1 MTAYTVILLAALCVS
16 TPAPDV
22 PLPNRLDLDVLRSVP
37 AQYDGRWPPL
47 DTVARDL
54 IESVTGDATFED
66 HDPTLV
72 LLAWTFDSETWKRQ
86 RLIPIYNA
94 EVRREL
100 QLPESQTVFSFS
112 DLIVHGPLILKIR
125 ETRSRDRSRKLDP
138 LESKVLEINE
148 KLAQLQGVFNNEVV
162 RLIPDPD
169 DSLAPWQQIPLA
181 APQQA
186 TDAVHKAWTELQ
198 RTFYE
203 NDRDGFTKASQDLKA
218 ALNALPAA
226 YRPPPR
232 KIATELLYNRTAP
245 FSLAWYVMVAGAA
258 LSAVALAIRR
268 KWFDVVVLVALIAG
282 FAVTTF
288 GLWLRWHIAGRIPA
302 SNMYESLLFL
312 GWGTAAFA
320 IVSFLAIRHR
330 MVPLTA
336 SVMGALALMLADI
349 LPLDHYVRPIQP
361 VLLDTIW
368 MSVHVPI
375 IMVSYSVLALAV
387 LIAHVQLFSM
397 AIAPNRSGLARAV
410 DSLHYWYVLIGAILL
425 GAGIITGSMWGASAW
440 GRYWGW
446 DPKEVWSLVAFL
458 GYLAILHVRAD
469 HQRIPA
475 WGYVLGAVLT
485 VTFFAI
491 VSPYLRPITPM
502 KVVALLGTA
511 VAMVF
516 FVAGR
521 GRFATAVKSIAAF
534 WLIVMTYVGVN
545 YVLGIGLH
553 SYGFGTGAMARWM
566 LTLGFA
572 DLALVLLCGL
582 VYLIHRSVLAGRS
595 PAAAAA

>member
-1 MTAYTVILLAALCVS
+1 MSAHNVILLAVFCVS

-37 AQYDGRWPPL
+37 AQHDGRWPPL

-54 IESVTGDATFED
+54 VESVTGDATFED
-66 HDPTLV
+66 QDPV
-72 LLAWTFDSETWKRQ
+72 LMLIAWTFDPETWKHQ
-86 RLIPIYNA
+86 KLIPIRNA

-100 QLPESQTVFSFS
+100 RLPESQTVFSFS
-112 DLIVHGPLILKIR
+112 DLIAHDPLILKIR
-125 ETRSRDRSRKLDP
+125 ETMTRVRSRKPDP

-148 KLAQLQGVFNNEVV
+148 KLVVLQDVFSNNVV

-169 DSLAPWQQIPLA
+169 DPQASWQPIPLT
-181 APQQA
+181 APRQA
-186 TDAVHKAWTELQ
+186 TNPVHKAWMELQ
-198 RTFYE
+198 KTFYE
-203 NDRDGFTKASQDLKA
+203 NDRDGFTRASQDLKA
-218 ALNALPAA
+218 ALLALPAA
-226 YRPPPR
+226 YRPAPR

-245 FSLAWYVMVAGAA
+245 FTIAWYVMAAGAV
-258 LSAVALAIRR
+258 LSAVALAIQR
-268 KWFDVVVLVALIAG
+268 KWLDGIVLVALIAG
-282 FAVTTF
+282 FAVTTI
-288 GLWLRWHIAGRIPA
+288 GLWLRWHVAGRIPA

-336 SVMGALALMLADI
+336 SVMGAVALMLADI
-349 LPLDHYVRPIQP
+349 LPLDHYVRPIVP
-361 VLLDTIW
+361 VLRDTIW

-387 LIAHVQLFSM
+387 LIAHVQLLSM
-397 AIAPNRSGLARAV
+397 AIAPKRSGLARAI
-410 DSLHYWYVLIGAILL
+410 DSLHYWYVLVGAILL

-458 GYLAILHVRAD
+458 GYLAILHVRAE
-469 HQRIPA
+469 HQRIPG

-485 VTFFAI
+485 VAFFAI

-502 KVVALLGTA
+502 KVAALLGTA

-516 FVAGR
+516 FVVGR
-521 GRFATAVKSIAAF
+521 GRFAVAVKSIVAF

-566 LTLGFA
+566 LVLGAA
-572 DLALVLLCGL
+572 DLAVVLLCGL
-582 VYLIHRSVLAGRS
+582 AYVIRRSFFAVPR
-595 PAAAAA
+595 PAAAAV